1 MVLPNSGYRQPVC
14 CLWTTQQSLAHGIRA
29 GGEGLLEDGGGA
41 SGQGSEIAGD
51 EDERCSAGRR
61 GKGRVVRPGAGL
73 LKEADAN
80 ECMQM
85 FDGLE
90 AAVCQ

>member
-1 MVLPNSGYRQPVC
+1 M
-14 CLWTTQQSLAHGIRA
+14 
-29 GGEGLLEDGGGA
+29 LEDGGGA

-90 AAVCQ
+90 AAACA